1 MLPGSPDRNRHALI
15 IGIDEYQYLPGS
27 RLNGC
32 VNDAREVAQVLQEGF
47 GFPPDQVELLLNGAA
62 TRAAILERMAALV
75 QRVKEEDVVV
85 FHFSGHG
92 SQMPDREG
100 DEADGMDETILTHDT
115 GRHDRENRDITDD
128 ELYDWVL
135 RMGAKTP
142 YVTVVLDCCHSG
154 TGIRNYGDVGV
165 QLAGVRY
172 VEADRRPFEELPP
185 SPFGVSQ
192 PPKRLRGGVRNF
204 KEKGASGWLPPSER
218 YVLVAACRSHEKAN
232 EIIYNGRTHGA
243 LTYHWLQELRGAAAG
258 STYREVFEPVA
269 KRVAESL
276 SNRQQPQLEG
286 ARDRE
291 LFGLVSIDYP
301 RFVPIR
307 QFEEGRAV
315 LDAGEAVGI
324 LPDSVW
330 TVYPAG
336 TRRTAGVPPLG
347 RLKVTK
353 VRAATSTAASIGE
366 ETWDLTE
373 PKWAIEE
380 SGCFNRHLTVAVKAP
395 DGWSQQVAEMETRI
409 DSSPFLQKVSQDQAE
424 AAEAIITLRP
434 PTRGGEAAW
443 ITVLDES
450 LGILPPFRVGGEATV
465 RRIVQNLETCARY
478 RHALELRNPESGLA
492 GLVSLRVRRKVGDG
506 WVEVGDPLGEGIH
519 EGEAVSFE
527 IVSDYEGDLY
537 VYLLD
542 FGLSGQIQLLYPA
555 TGAHSPLK
563 KEVGSVTIGAARG
576 SKMEPYLP
584 KSFPFS
590 EKAGDQRRDWGR
602 STLKLFAC
610 THPLDLQRLEQKGY
624 REDEPPPKE
633 PAQPIR
639 LRQYAMRQGDQ
650 DWTTVEQGMV
660 LRRTR

>member
-1 MLPGSPDRNRHALI
+1 
-15 IGIDEYQYLPGS
+15 
-27 RLNGC
+27 
-32 VNDAREVAQVLQEGF
+32 
-47 GFPPDQVELLLNGAA
+47 
-62 TRAAILERMAALV
+62 
-75 QRVKEEDVVV
+75 VV

-92 SQMPDREG
+92 SQMTDREG

-128 ELYDWVL
+128 ELYDWLL
-135 RMGAKTP
+135 RLSAKTP

-154 TGIRNYGDVGV
+154 TGIRTYGTEGV
-165 QLAGVRY
+165 KLAGVRH
-172 VEADRRPFEELPP
+172 VEADRRSFEELPP

-192 PPKRLRGGVRNF
+192 PPKRLRGVRDY
-204 KEKGASGWLPPSER
+204 KETIGAKGESGWLPPSER
-218 YVLVAACRSHEKAN
+218 YVLVAACRSNEKAN

-243 LTYHWLQELRGAAAG
+243 LTYYWLQELRSAAAG
-258 STYREVFEPVA
+258 SSYREIFEPVA
-269 KRVAESL
+269 KRVSESL
-276 SNRQQPQLEG
+276 GYRQQPQLEG

-307 QFEEGRAV
+307 QFDGKRAV

-347 RLKVTK
+347 RLKISD
-353 VRAATSTAASIGE
+353 VRAATSTADSIGE
-366 ETWDLTE
+366 ESWDLAE
-373 PKWAIEE
+373 SKWAIEE
-380 SGCFNRHLTVAVKAP
+380 SGCFNRHLNVAVKAP
-395 DGWSQQVAEMETRI
+395 DGWSEQVADMEKRI
-409 DSSPFLQKVSQDQAE
+409 EASPFLQRVPRDRAE
-424 AAEAIITLRP
+424 AAEVIVTLLP
-434 PTRGGEAAW
+434 PTGGAEATW
-443 ITVLDES
+443 TVVMDEQ
-450 LGILPPFRVGGEATV
+450 LGILPPFRVGGEVTT

-478 RHALELRNPESGLA
+478 RHALELRNPGSGLA
-492 GLVSLRVRRKVGDG
+492 GLVSLHVRRKVDDR
-506 WVEVGDPLGEGIH
+506 WVEVSDPLGEGTH

-527 IVSDYEGDLY
+527 IVSDYEGELF

-542 FGLSGQIQLLYPA
+542 FGLSGQIQQLYPA

-563 KEVGSVTIGAARG
+563 PEVGSVTIGAARG
-576 SKMEPYLP
+576 REMEPYLP

-610 THPLDLQRLEQKGY
+610 THQLDLQRLEQKGY
-624 REDEPPPKE
+624 LEDEPPSKE
-633 PAQPIR
+633 PVKPIR
-639 LRQYAMRQGDQ
+639 RREYAMRQGDQ

-660 LRRTR
+660 LRRR